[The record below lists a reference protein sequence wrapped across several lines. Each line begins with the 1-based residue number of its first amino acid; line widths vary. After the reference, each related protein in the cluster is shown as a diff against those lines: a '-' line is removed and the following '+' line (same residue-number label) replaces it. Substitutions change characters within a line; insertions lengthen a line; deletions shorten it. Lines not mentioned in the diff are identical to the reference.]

1 MILDDAEI
9 LETLTEQDIARQD
22 ILYEVVDGQWMEKP
36 AMGAWELGLANDLC
50 AFLRDYLQGNPIGK
64 AFVEMLYRLAR
75 EPRLER
81 RPDVSFVPFERWP
94 TRVVPEV
101 DAWEIAPSLAVEIVS
116 KTNTAET
123 IQTKIKEYFKH
134 GVSLVW
140 VVYPRQRQIQV
151 YDGPKASR
159 ILDDADALDGG
170 KVLPGFQLPVVQF
183 LGQPS

>member
-9 LETLTEQDIARQD
+9 LDSLNETEIARQD
-22 ILYEVVDGQWMEKP
+22 ILYEVIDGQWMEKP
-36 AMGAWELGLANDLC
+36 AMGAWELGLANHLNV
-50 AFLRDYLQGNPIGK
+50 FIVGYLQGNPIGE
-64 AFVEMLYRLAR
+64 AFHEMLYRLAR

-81 RPDVSFVPFERWP
+81 RPDVSFVSFERWP
-94 TRVVPEV
+94 SRVVPDV
-101 DAWEIAPSLAVEIVS
+101 DAWEMIPSLAVEIVS
-116 KTNTAET
+116 KNTAERV
-123 IQTKIKEYFKH
+123 QAKIKEYFQH

-151 YDGPKASR
+151 FDGPKTSR

-170 KVLPGFQLPVVQF
+170 KVLPGFQLPVVQL

>member
-9 LETLTEQDIARQD
+9 LESLDETEIARQD
-22 ILYEVVDGQWMEKP
+22 ILYEVVDGQWTEKP
-36 AMGAWELGLANDLC
+36 AMGAWELGLANRLNV
-50 AFLRDYLQGNPIGK
+50 FIVGYLQGNPIGES
-64 AFVEMLYRLAR
+64 FVEMLYRLAR

-94 TRVVPEV
+94 TRVVPEA
-101 DAWEIAPSLAVEIVS
+101 DAWEMIPALAVEIIS

-123 IQTKIKEYFKH
+123 IQGKIKEYFKH

-159 ILDDADALDGG
+159 ILDDTDALDGG